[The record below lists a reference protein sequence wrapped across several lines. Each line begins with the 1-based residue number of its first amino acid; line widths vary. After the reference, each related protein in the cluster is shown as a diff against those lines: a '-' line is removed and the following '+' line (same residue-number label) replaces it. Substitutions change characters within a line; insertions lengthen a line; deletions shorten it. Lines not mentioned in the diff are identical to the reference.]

1 RAAPW
6 IPCLRP
12 GRSHPPRNPRC
23 QAGRIQWRRLPGRR
37 LRGGCDLPGRRRGI
51 LGAALPPLRL
61 FGGKGGVG
69 KTTCA
74 AAAALA
80 AASFSIGSGRRVLVV
95 STDPAPS
102 LGDAL
107 RVELTDEPTAI

>member
-1 RAAPW
+1 MK
-6 IPCLRP
+6 LR
-12 GRSHPPRNPRC
+12 
-23 QAGRIQWRRLPGRR
+23 I
-37 LRGGCDLPGRRRGI
+37 
-51 LGAALPPLRL
+51 

-80 AASFSIGSGRRVLVV
+80 AAEAGRRVLAV
-95 STDPAPS
+95 STDPAHS

-107 RVELTDEPTAI
+107 GARLTGEPTRVPTRRGELLAAELAAAPAMVRWTEEHRRDLRALAARGTSSTSRPPAATS